1 MSDATSEAI
10 RLTGLSK
17 RYGRRLA
24 VDQLC
29 LGVRR
34 AEVFGFVGRNGAGK
48 STVMKMIAGLTLPT
62 AGSIELFGQR
72 QAPGT
77 TSRRLGALIESPGVY
92 PGLSGLDNVLVRATA
107 LGVPNPRRDAQEA
120 LGLVGLSDV
129 ARKRA
134 KTYSLGMKQ
143 RLGLALALVGS
154 PNLLLLD
161 EPFNGLDPQGVR
173 DIRTLLL
180 QLNEVCGLTIF
191 VSSHV
196 IDQLGR
202 MASRYGVIREGRLV
216 REMSEAEVQAACA
229 DYLHV
234 CCSQPA
240 LALTMLQ
247 ERFPC
252 AAFAMMDD
260 DTIRMSD
267 DVDAR
272 AVGEVLAGA
281 GIAVSGM
288 YVHHR
293 DREDL
298 FVRLMGEPGPTDAAA
313 VGDTRPTRP
322 RTPERPEDPRASRG
336 GGSRA

>member
-1 MSDATSEAI
+1 MTDMASEAI

-17 RYGRRLA
+17 RYGRRLV

-29 LGVRR
+29 LSVRR
-34 AEVFGFVGRNGAGK
+34 GEVFGFVGRNGAGK
-48 STVMKMIAGLTLPT
+48 STVMKMIAGLTLPSSGT
-62 AGSIELFGQR
+62 VELFGQP

-92 PGLSGLDNVLVRATA
+92 PELSGLNNVLVRATA
-107 LGVPNPRRDAQEA
+107 LGVPQPRHEAREA
-120 LGLVGLSDV
+120 LDLVGLTDV

-154 PNLLLLD
+154 PDVLLLD

-180 QLNEVCGLTIF
+180 QLNEARGLTVF

-196 IDQLGR
+196 LDQLGR

-216 REMSEAEVQAACA
+216 REMSEADVQAACA

-234 CCSQPA
+234 CCEQPA
-240 LALTMLQ
+240 LGLTILQ
-247 ERFPC
+247 ERFPR

-267 DVDAR
+267 DVDSR
-272 AVGEVLAGA
+272 EVGTTLAEA
-281 GIAVSGM
+281 GIAISGM

-293 DREDL
+293 DREEL
-298 FVRLMGEPGPTDAAA
+298 FVQLMGGEDVPDAPA
-313 VGDTRPTRP
+313 VGPAHPTRP
-322 RTPERPEDPRASRG
+322 GAPERPTTPREGEPRAPH
-336 GGSRA
+336 A